1 MDFTVNCYE
10 RLLETLFKK
19 KYTFQSFC
27 DFLSN
32 PKDKVII
39 LRHDV
44 DDRKLHSLE
53 FARIQADLGIVGTY
67 YFRMVSKS
75 FDEKVIK
82 EIHDLGHEIG
92 YHYEDL
98 DFAKG
103 DVDKA
108 IIFFEKHLKQL
119 REIVPITTICMH
131 GSPKSKFDN
140 KDIWKRYNYKDY
152 GIIGEPYLDLDF
164 NQMAYYTDTGR
175 KWDGNKVSVRDKVS
189 RNANFPVFH
198 STLQMIDA
206 IESAKF
212 PNQAMMNFHPQRWTD
227 DMELWWKEELIQIVK
242 NQAKKVIVYFRR

>member
-1 MDFTVNCYE
+1 VDFTVNCYKK
-10 RLLETLFKK
+10 LLETLIKK

-44 DDRKLHSLE
+44 DDRKLHSLQ
-53 FARIQADLGIVGTY
+53 FAKIEADLGILGTY
-67 YFRMVSKS
+67 YFRIVPKS
-75 FDEKVIK
+75 YDEKVIK
-82 EIHDLGHEIG
+82 EIHDLGHEVG

-98 DFAKG
+98 DFTNG
-103 DVDKA
+103 HVDKA
-108 IIFFEKHLKQL
+108 IISFEKHLQQL

-140 KDIWKRYNYKDY
+140 KDIWKKYNYKDY
-152 GIIGEPYLDLDF
+152 GIIGEPYLDLNF
-164 NQMAYYTDTGR
+164 NQIAYYTDTGR

-189 RNANFPVFH
+189 SNANYPKFH
-198 STLQMIDA
+198 STLQMINA
-206 IESAKF
+206 IESDKF
-212 PNQAMMNFHPQRWTD
+212 PNQVMMNFHPQRWTD